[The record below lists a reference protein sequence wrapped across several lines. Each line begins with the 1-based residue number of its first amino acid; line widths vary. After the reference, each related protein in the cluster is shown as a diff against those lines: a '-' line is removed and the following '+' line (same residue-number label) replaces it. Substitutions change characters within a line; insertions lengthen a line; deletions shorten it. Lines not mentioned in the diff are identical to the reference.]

1 MEGGEGSG
9 FDGVHMKRRRSSA
22 ARRPRPEG
30 GPAAD
35 HRDNASS
42 PPSPSAS
49 SRSGL
54 RRLPLTSDENATG
67 PDGGNRRREFLLNAP
82 SPERATKGSIRLR
95 SDAAGV
101 GTRKSEGSSNGGLVS
116 PEGNRGS
123 SPASGKMG
131 KVKLKIKNVLPKPN
145 PDTPDSRSLPAK
157 PPRPVDSRQQQ
168 KTEGAKDSDRSTS
181 SKEKKAR
188 KERSIDEAMA
198 QEQSAKFQREPSSD
212 PVRKSRRLAKK
223 SLLDNEI
230 DEDYDTSNTGTPED
244 WDGNAPEV
252 KNKGG
257 SSSKKNVSKKVKNRS
272 KAYEVDNE
280 FVTIK
285 DIKKRSRQSVDDDNT
300 EEEPIS
306 DSEPDAEDEQKM
318 VTESPVNVRSEP
330 LTTRRRALQSWMDGS
345 SNSTIE
351 FPDGLPLAPSRSKK
365 DKLSE
370 EEMLAKKAEAA
381 QRRRMQV
388 EKATKESEAEAIR
401 KILGLDSEKKKEER
415 KQKEREE
422 KEPSEQ
428 IVLFTQERAARAQN
442 IAASSIR
449 WVMGPTGTTI
459 SFPHAVGLPSIFNS
473 KPHSYP
479 PPREKCAAPSCPN
492 EYKYRHSKLN
502 LPLCSLK
509 CYKAVEKDLRHR
521 HLASDLN
528 NKQMAGGR
536 VAHATLKGPS
546 VVKEIFIGLTLGLIA
561 GGMWKMHHWNEQR
574 KTRSFYDMLDKGQ
587 ISVVVEE

>member
-9 FDGVHMKRRRSSA
+9 FDSAPMKRRRSSA
-22 ARRPRPEG
+22 ARRPRAEG

-35 HRDNASS
+35 QRDNTAS

-49 SRSGL
+49 SRAGP
-54 RRLPLTSDENATG
+54 RRLLLTSDENTAG

-95 SDAAGV
+95 SEAAG
-101 GTRKSEGSSNGGLVS
+101 GGARKSSDGSSLGAHVA

-123 SPASGKMG
+123 SPAVGKPG
-131 KVKLKIKNVLPKPN
+131 KVKLKIKNVLSKPN
-145 PDTPDSRSLPAK
+145 PDAADSRSSPAK
-157 PPRPVDSRQQQ
+157 PPRPVDSRHQQ

-181 SKEKKAR
+181 SRDKKTR
-188 KERSIDEAMA
+188 KERSIEEAMA
-198 QEQSAKFQREPSSD
+198 QEQSAKFQREQSSD

-223 SLLDNEI
+223 SVTDNEL
-230 DEDYDTSNTGTPED
+230 DEGYDTSNIGTPED
-244 WDGNAPEV
+244 WDGNALEL
-252 KNKGG
+252 KSKGG
-257 SSSKKNVSKKVKNRS
+257 SSSKKNASKKAKNRS

-280 FVTIK
+280 FATSRSSR
-285 DIKKRSRQSVDDDNT
+285 DGKKRSRESADDDNT
-300 EEEPIS
+300 EEELTS
-306 DSEPDAEDEQKM
+306 DSEPDAEDEQK
-318 VTESPVNVRSEP
+318 TASESPANVRSEP

-345 SNSTIE
+345 STSTVE

-381 QRRRMQV
+381 QRRKMIV

-401 KILGLDSEKKKEER
+401 KILGMDSEKKKEER

-422 KEPSEQ
+422 KE
-428 IVLFTQERAARAQN
+428 RATRAQN
-442 IAASSIR
+442 IVAGSIR
-449 WVMGPTGTTI
+449 WVTGPTGNVV

-479 PPREKCAAPSCPN
+479 PPREKCAGPECTNA
-492 EYKYRHSKLN
+492 YKYRHSKLN

-509 CYKAVEKDLRHR
+509 CYKAVQGN
-521 HLASDLN
+521 A
-528 NKQMAGGR
+528 
-536 VAHATLKGPS
+536 
-546 VVKEIFIGLTLGLIA
+546 
-561 GGMWKMHHWNEQR
+561 
-574 KTRSFYDMLDKGQ
+574 
-587 ISVVVEE
+587 

>member
-9 FDGVHMKRRRSSA
+9 FKKRRSSS

-35 HRDNASS
+35 QRDNASS
-42 PPSPSAS
+42 PPSPPAS
-49 SRSGL
+49 SRSGP
-54 RRLPLTSDENATG
+54 RRLLVTSDENATG

-95 SDAAGV
+95 SDAAG
-101 GTRKSEGSSNGGLVS
+101 GGARKSEGTSSSSHGAQ
-116 PEGNRGS
+116 PEGKSGS
-123 SPASGKMG
+123 APAGAKPG
-131 KVKLKIKNVLPKPN
+131 KVKLKIKNVLLKPN
-145 PDTPDSRSLPAK
+145 PDAAADSRSLPAK
-157 PPRPVDSRQQQ
+157 PPRPVDSRHQQ
-168 KTEGAKDSDRSTS
+168 KTEGTKYSDRSTS
-181 SKEKKAR
+181 SNDKKTRKEK
-188 KERSIDEAMA
+188 SIEEAMA
-198 QEQSAKFQREPSSD
+198 QEQSVKVHREREPSSD

-223 SLLDNEI
+223 SGLDNEI
-230 DEDYDTSNTGTPED
+230 DEDYDTSNIGTPED
-244 WDGNAPEV
+244 WDANVPEL
-252 KNKGG
+252 KSKGG
-257 SSSKKNVSKKVKNRS
+257 SSSKKNSSKKAKNRS

-280 FVTIK
+280 FVTSRSSR
-285 DIKKRSRQSVDDDNT
+285 DGKKRSRESVDDDNT
-300 EEEPIS
+300 EEEPTS
-306 DSEPDAEDEQKM
+306 DSEPDAEDEQKT
-318 VTESPVNVRSEP
+318 VTESPINSRNEP

-345 SNSTIE
+345 SSSTVE

-422 KEPSEQ
+422 KE
-428 IVLFTQERAARAQN
+428 RATRAQN

-479 PPREKCAAPSCPN
+479 PPREKCAGPSCTN

-509 CYKAVEKDLRHR
+509 CYKAV
-521 HLASDLN
+521 
-528 NKQMAGGR
+528 QG
-536 VAHATLKGPS
+536 S
-546 VVKEIFIGLTLGLIA
+546 V
-561 GGMWKMHHWNEQR
+561 
-574 KTRSFYDMLDKGQ
+574 
-587 ISVVVEE
+587 

>member
-9 FDGVHMKRRRSSA
+9 FDGAHMRRRRSSA

-35 HRDNASS
+35 QRDNAPS

-49 SRSGL
+49 SRSGP
-54 RRLPLTSDENATG
+54 RRLLLSSDENAAG

-82 SPERATKGSIRLR
+82 SSERATKGSIRLR
-95 SDAAGV
+95 SDAAGG
-101 GTRKSEGSSNGGLVS
+101 GTRKTEGASHGAQ

-123 SPASGKMG
+123 SPAGGKPG
-131 KVKLKIKNVLPKPN
+131 KVKLKIRNVLLKPN
-145 PDTPDSRSLPAK
+145 PDAADSRSLQAK
-157 PPRPVDSRQQQ
+157 PPRPVDSRHQL
-168 KTEGAKDSDRSTS
+168 KTESAKDSDRSTS
-181 SKEKKAR
+181 SRDKKTR
-188 KERSIDEAMA
+188 KERSIEEAMA
-198 QEQSAKFQREPSSD
+198 QEQSAKVQREPSSD

-223 SLLDNEI
+223 SVLDNEI
-230 DEDYDTSNTGTPED
+230 DEDYDTSNVGTPED
-244 WDGNAPEV
+244 WDGNALEL

-257 SSSKKNVSKKVKNRS
+257 SSSKKNFSKKAKNRS

-280 FVTIK
+280 FVTSRSSR
-285 DIKKRSRQSVDDDNT
+285 DGKKRSRESADDDNT
-300 EEEPIS
+300 EEELTS
-306 DSEPDAEDEQKM
+306 YSEPEAEDEQKT

-345 SNSTIE
+345 SSSTVE

-422 KEPSEQ
+422 KE
-428 IVLFTQERAARAQN
+428 RATRAQN

-449 WVMGPTGTTI
+449 WVMGPTRTI
-459 SFPHAVGLPSIFNS
+459 VSFPHAVGLPSIFNS

-479 PPREKCAAPSCPN
+479 PPREKCAGPSCTN

-509 CYKAVEKDLRHR
+509 CYKAVQEN
-521 HLASDLN
+521 A
-528 NKQMAGGR
+528 
-536 VAHATLKGPS
+536 
-546 VVKEIFIGLTLGLIA
+546 
-561 GGMWKMHHWNEQR
+561 
-574 KTRSFYDMLDKGQ
+574 
-587 ISVVVEE
+587 